1 MGATMMLCRL
11 PTLVTVA
18 LVVAL
23 PLAQAGSA
31 QADTD
36 AYRDLLAKYV
46 SPSAQGINL
55 VDYARWHR
63 SGADMKRLGAY
74 LVQLQSAK
82 PSAMRRG
89 EAFAYWINLYN
100 AATLKVVLDHYPVK
114 SIRDIKS
121 EGTGFFDFNAGP
133 WRTKLL
139 KVEGRALS
147 LDAIEH
153 NILRR
158 KFRDPRI
165 HYALNCAS
173 LGCPNLKTT
182 PWTAGS
188 LEADLDA
195 AARAYI
201 NHPRGVSV
209 GADGLRVSSIY
220 HWYSQDF
227 GGSDSALVAHFRKYA
242 DPPLLRKLKSK
253 TSIAGHAYDWALNDQ
268 AR

>member
-1 MGATMMLCRL
+1 MMPLRL
-11 PTLVTVA
+11 PALVTVA

-23 PLAQAGSA
+23 SFFQARSV
-31 QADTD
+31 QADSD
-36 AYRDLLAKYV
+36 AYRELLAKYV
-46 SPSAQGINL
+46 SPGAKGINL
-55 VDYARWHR
+55 VDYAKWKR

-89 EAFAYWINLYN
+89 EAFAFWVNLYN

-121 EGTGFFDFNAGP
+121 EGTGFLDFKAGL

-139 KVEGRALS
+139 KVEGHALS

-153 NILRR
+153 DLLRR
-158 KFRDPRI
+158 KFKDPRT

-173 LGCPNLKTT
+173 FGCPNLKPI

-220 HWYSQDF
+220 HWFSEDF
-227 GGSDSALVAHFRKYA
+227 GGSDSALIAHFRKYA
-242 DPPLLRKLKSK
+242 DPPLLQKLKSK